1 MSKQTFSNAGWFI
14 AGVSIVSSVWMFAGS
29 VASSAIS
36 LPAAVA
42 ATAAPAPAGLP
53 EFRDIVKDNQ
63 TSVVRISTKQSI
75 RDASFGEEQPFDED
89 NDDDNPLPEP
99 FKHFFG
105 KPGPGRGPNGRH
117 FEFRGGPP
125 ARDAEALGSGF
136 IISADGKILTN
147 AHVVEG
153 ADTVTVT
160 LSDKNEY
167 EAKVIGKDKQ
177 SDVAVL
183 KIDAKNLRAVKIG
196 NSDQLAVGEWVLAIG
211 SPYGLDYSATQGI
224 VSALGR
230 RLPNENYVPFI
241 QTDAAVNPG
250 NSGGPLFNTRGEVVG
265 INSQIYTRT
274 GGYQGLSFAIPI
286 NTVEMVAMQLEK
298 SGHVSRGWLGVQIQT
313 VNADLAKS
321 FGMDKPRG
329 ALVGNVD
336 DSSPAN
342 KAGVQTGDIIV
353 SFDGHAVDSSN
364 ELPALVGASPIG
376 RSVDM
381 KVLRDGKEVTL
392 HVTVGTLKDEAQK
405 LASADVK
412 PGKALLNIVVQPL
425 DAETRKQRTVHEGG
439 VLVAQVNSGPA
450 ARAGMTA
457 GDIIVKVG
465 NKSVEDPAQFTKLI
479 QSLPRGKPVAFL
491 IERDGSHLYMAV
503 NIPEEKAK
511 KESQNKDG

>member
-1 MSKQTFSNAGWFI
+1 MSKKTFSNAGWFI
-14 AGVSIVSSVWMFAGS
+14 AGLSVIGS
-29 VASSAIS
+29 AWVLSGAPAIS
-36 LPAAVA
+36 AVSTQAAVA
-42 ATAAPAPAGLP
+42 ATAAPSPAGLP

-63 TSVVRISTKQSI
+63 PSIVRISTKQAV
-75 RDASFGEEQPFDED
+75 RDASLGDDESPFGD
-89 NDDDNPLPEP
+89 DDDNPLPEP
-99 FKHFFG
+99 FRHFFNN
-105 KPGPGRGPNGRH
+105 PGNNGRAPGGRQFQFRGPPMR
-117 FEFRGGPP
+117 E
-125 ARDAEALGSGF
+125 AEALGSGF
-136 IISADGKILTN
+136 IISTDGKILTN
-147 AHVVEG
+147 AHVVDG

-160 LSDKNEY
+160 MSDKTEY
-167 EAKVIGKDKQ
+167 EAKVLGKDKQ
-177 SDVAVL
+177 TDVAVL
-183 KIDAKNLRAVKIG
+183 KIDAKNLRAVKFG
-196 NSDQLAVGEWVLAIG
+196 NSDQLSVGEWVLAIG

-286 NTVEMVAMQLEK
+286 NTVQTVAVQLEK
-298 SGHVSRGWLGVQIQT
+298 SGRVSRGWLGVQIQT
-313 VNADLAKS
+313 VNSDLAKS

-336 DSSPAN
+336 DNSPAG

-353 SFDGHAVDSSN
+353 SFDGHAVESSS
-364 ELPALVGASPIG
+364 ELPPLVG
-376 RSVDM
+376 SVPAGHSVEM

-392 HVTVGTLKDEAQK
+392 HPTIGNLKDDSQQ

-425 DAETRKQRTVHEGG
+425 DNDTRKQRTVREGG
-439 VLVAQVNSGPA
+439 VLVAQVNPGPA
-450 ARAGMTA
+450 ARAGITA

-465 NKSVEDPAQFTKLI
+465 NKAVDDPAQFTKLI

-491 IERDGSHLYMAV
+491 IERQGSHLYMAV
-503 NIPEEKAK
+503 NIPEEKSK
-511 KESQNKDG
+511 KDSQNKDG

>member
-14 AGVSIVSSVWMFAGS
+14 AGLSV
-29 VASSAIS
+29 VASAWVITGSPAIS
-36 LPAAVA
+36 AVSTQAAVA
-42 ATAAPAPAGLP
+42 ASATPTPAGLP

-63 TSVVRISTKQSI
+63 PSIVRISTKQSV
-75 RDASFGEEQPFDED
+75 RDASLGEEDSPFG
-89 NDDDNPLPEP
+89 DDNEDMPLPEP

-105 KPGPGRGPNGRH
+105 GGRGPNGRQ
-117 FEFRGGPP
+117 FQFRGPP
-125 ARDAEALGSGF
+125 MREAEALGSGF

-147 AHVVEG
+147 AHVVDG

-160 LSDKNEY
+160 LSDKTEY

-183 KIDAKNLRAVKIG
+183 KIEAKNLRAVKFG

-286 NTVEMVAMQLEK
+286 NTVQSVAVQLEK

-313 VNADLAKS
+313 VNSDLAKS

-329 ALVGNVD
+329 ALVGHVEEKG
-336 DSSPAN
+336 PAD
-342 KAGVQTGDIIV
+342 KAGVQTGDVIIN
-353 SFDGHAVDSSN
+353 FDGHAVDSSSD
-364 ELPALVGASPIG
+364 LPPLVGSTQVG

-381 KVLRDGKEVTL
+381 KVLREGKEVTL
-392 HVTVGTLKDEAQK
+392 HTVVGTLKDEAQQ
-405 LASADVK
+405 LASADAK
-412 PGKALLNIVVQPL
+412 PGKALLNIMVQPL
-425 DAETRKQRTVHEGG
+425 DAETRKQRTVRDGG
-439 VLVAQVNSGPA
+439 VLVAQVNPGPA
-450 ARAGMTA
+450 ARAGITP

-465 NKSVEDPAQFTKLI
+465 NTTVQDPAQFTKLI
-479 QSLPRGKPVAFL
+479 QALPRGKPVAFL
-491 IERDGSHLYMAV
+491 VERDGAHLYMAV
-503 NIPEEKAK
+503 NIPEEKSGK
-511 KESQNKDG
+511 DKQSKDG

>member
-1 MSKQTFSNAGWFI
+1 
-14 AGVSIVSSVWMFAGS
+14 
-29 VASSAIS
+29 
-36 LPAAVA
+36 
-42 ATAAPAPAGLP
+42 
-53 EFRDIVKDNQ
+53 
-63 TSVVRISTKQSI
+63 
-75 RDASFGEEQPFDED
+75 
-89 NDDDNPLPEP
+89 
-99 FKHFFG
+99 
-105 KPGPGRGPNGRH
+105 
-117 FEFRGGPP
+117 
-125 ARDAEALGSGF
+125 
-136 IISADGKILTN
+136 
-147 AHVVEG
+147 
-153 ADTVTVT
+153 
-160 LSDKNEY
+160 
-167 EAKVIGKDKQ
+167 
-177 SDVAVL
+177 
-183 KIDAKNLRAVKIG
+183 
-196 NSDQLAVGEWVLAIG
+196 
-211 SPYGLDYSATQGI
+211 
-224 VSALGR
+224 
-230 RLPNENYVPFI
+230 
-241 QTDAAVNPG
+241 
-250 NSGGPLFNTRGEVVG
+250 
-265 INSQIYTRT
+265 
-274 GGYQGLSFAIPI
+274 
-286 NTVEMVAMQLEK
+286 
-298 SGHVSRGWLGVQIQT
+298 
-313 VNADLAKS
+313 
-321 FGMDKPRG
+321 
-329 ALVGNVD
+329 LVGNVD

>member
-1 MSKQTFSNAGWFI
+1 MSKQTLSNAGWFV
-14 AGVSIVSSVWMFAGS
+14 AGLSIIGS
-29 VASSAIS
+29 AWVLTGAPASSAVS
-36 LPAAVA
+36 TQAAVA
-42 ATAAPAPAGLP
+42 AAAAPSPAGLP

-63 TSVVRISTKQSI
+63 PSIVRISTKQAI
-75 RDASFGEEQPFDED
+75 HDTSFG
-89 NDDDNPLPEP
+89 DDDGPLGDDDDIPLPEP
-99 FKHFFG
+99 FRHFFG
-105 KPGPGRGPNGRH
+105 GPGNRGPGGRH
-117 FEFRGGPP
+117 FEFRGPP
-125 ARDAEALGSGF
+125 REAEALGSGF
-136 IISADGKILTN
+136 IISSDGKILTN

-160 LSDKNEY
+160 LSDKTEY

-177 SDVAVL
+177 TDVAVL
-183 KIDAKNLRAVKIG
+183 KIDAKNLRAVKLG

-286 NTVEMVAMQLEK
+286 NTVQTVAMQLEK
-298 SGHVSRGWLGVQIQT
+298 NGHVSRGWLGVQIQT
-313 VNADLAKS
+313 VNSDLAKS

-336 DSSPAN
+336 ENSPAG

-353 SFDGHAVDSSN
+353 NFDGHAVDSSS
-364 ELPALVGASPIG
+364 ELPPLVGAVPAG
-376 RSVDM
+376 RSVEM
-381 KVLRDGKEVTL
+381 KVLRDGKEITL
-392 HVTVGTLKDEAQK
+392 HPTIGNLKDDSQQ

-425 DAETRKQRTVHEGG
+425 DAETRKQHSVHEGG
-439 VLVAQVNSGPA
+439 VLVAQVNAGPA
-450 ARAGMTA
+450 ARAGITA

-465 NKSVEDPAQFTKLI
+465 NKTVEDPAQFTKLI

-491 IERDGSHLYMAV
+491 IEREGSHLYMAV
-503 NIPEEKAK
+503 NIPEEKSRK
-511 KESQNKDG
+511 DKDG

>member
-14 AGVSIVSSVWMFAGS
+14 AGISVVSMTWMLSGN
-29 VASSAIS
+29 VASSASATS

-42 ATAAPAPAGLP
+42 ATAAPTPAGLP

-63 TSVVRISTKQSI
+63 TSVVRISTKQAV
-75 RDASFGEEQPFDED
+75 RDAAFEDGNPFGDD
-89 NDDDNPLPEP
+89 DDDNPLPEP
-99 FKHFFG
+99 FRHFFG
-105 KPGPGRGPNGRH
+105 GQGNGHEPNGRH
-117 FEFRGGPP
+117 FEFRGPP
-125 ARDAEALGSGF
+125 TREAEALGSGF
-136 IISADGKILTN
+136 VISSDGKILTN

-160 LSDKNEY
+160 LSDKTEY
-167 EAKVIGKDKQ
+167 LAKVIGKDKQ
-177 SDVAVL
+177 TDVAVL
-183 KIDAKNLRAVKIG
+183 KIDAKNLRAVKLG
-196 NSDQLAVGEWVLAIG
+196 NSDQLVVGEWVLAIG

-230 RLPNENYVPFI
+230 RLPNETYVPFI

-250 NSGGPLFNTRGEVVG
+250 NSGGPLFNTRGEVIG

-286 NTVEMVAMQLEK
+286 NTVQSVAMQLEK
-298 SGHVSRGWLGVQIQT
+298 NGHVSRGWLGVQIQA
-313 VNADLAKS
+313 VNSDLAKS

-336 DSSPAN
+336 DHSPAD

-353 SFDGHAVDSSN
+353 EFDGHSVESSS
-364 ELPALVGASPIG
+364 ELPQLVGSTAIG
-376 RSVDM
+376 RSVEM
-381 KVLRDGKEVTL
+381 KVLRDGKEINL
-392 HVTVGTLKDEAQK
+392 HPVITTLKDDSTQ
-405 LASADVK
+405 LASAEVK

-425 DAETRKQRTVHEGG
+425 DAETRKEHSIHDGG
-439 VLVAQVNSGPA
+439 VMVAQVNAGPA
-450 ARAGMTA
+450 ARAGITA

-465 NKSVEDPAQFTKLI
+465 NKTVEDPAQFTKLI

-491 IERDGSHLYMAV
+491 IERDGAHLYMAV
-503 NIPEEKAK
+503 NIPDEKSGKDAQ
-511 KESQNKDG
+511 SKDG